1 MPHLY
6 PRGYHLVFDVF
17 IFHAP
22 RPALAAAHI
31 APPELLPPR
40 PRAAPPGGEGHA
52 AAPSPAGSTQPRGS
66 VDLCGPGRV
75 GKQQQAR
82 QQQQEQHQQQLGNL
96 ATWQLGNLATWQL
109 GNLATWR
116 LGNLATWQLGN
127 LATTGLARFLPKPW
141 WGPREGP
148 SPAGAV
154 RAVRSRVRP
163 PAHLSRDVFPRHFVT
178 ETPGNRARDIS
189 RFFSKR

>member
-1 MPHLY
+1 MYLFSTRRARPSR
-6 PRGYHLVFDVF
+6 PRTL
-17 IFHAP
+17 P
-22 RPALAAAHI
+22 RRSSCPPALAR
-31 APPELLPPR
+31 LLRGGKVTPR
-40 PRAAPPGGEGHA
+40 RPARQDP
-52 AAPSPAGSTQPRGS
+52 PSPAVASICAVQGGLASNNRLGSSNRNSTS
-66 VDLCGPGRV
+66 N
-75 GKQQQAR
+75 
-82 QQQQEQHQQQLGNL
+82 NL

-109 GNLATWR
+109 GNLATWQLGDLATWR
-116 LGNLATWQLGN
+116 LGDLATWQLGNLATWQLGN

-178 ETPGNRARDIS
+178 ETPGNRVRDTG
-189 RFFSKR
+189 RVCSKR